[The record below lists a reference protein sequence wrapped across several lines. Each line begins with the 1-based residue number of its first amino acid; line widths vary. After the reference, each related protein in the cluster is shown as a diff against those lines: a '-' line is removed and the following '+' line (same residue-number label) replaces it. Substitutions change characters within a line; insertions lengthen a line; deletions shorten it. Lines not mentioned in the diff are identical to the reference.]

1 MEPENKTPEE
11 ISNLIAKKFF
21 GVGPEPADRKK
32 TVLQLLIAALVCA
45 VLIPAMFLV
54 KFGSIDGLG
63 WGVTIF
69 FVAYCLL
76 AAVGL
81 YFGPRRKFHS
91 PVRLRGDWIDSIGA
105 FWLVSC
111 AFGPFFSYVVAALAP
126 ITQASWRWVY
136 GLRFILGAGLP
147 LLTALP
153 LLRYVRG
160 KSAWI
165 ALPILVGVTLLA
177 TWSVA
182 SVGRDLW
189 AGPLAR
195 QIQSSG
201 QVELILRYT
210 AQSLGIAR

>member
-1 MEPENKTPEE
+1 MEPEKKTPEE
-11 ISNLIAKKFF
+11 TSNLIAEKFF
-21 GVGPEPADRKK
+21 GVGPDPAERKP
-32 TVLQLLIAALVCA
+32 VVIRLMVSALVCA
-45 VLIPAMFLV
+45 VLVPGLFYLR
-54 KFGSIDGLG
+54 FGEVGDLG
-63 WGVTIF
+63 WGMTIF
-69 FVAYCLL
+69 FVVYCLL

-81 YFGPRRKFHS
+81 YFGPRREFHT
-91 PVRLRGDWIDSIGA
+91 PVPLRGDWVDGLGA

-111 AFGPFFSYVVAALAP
+111 VFGPFFGWVLTSIAP

-165 ALPILVGVTLLA
+165 ALPILVGVTMLA
-177 TWSVA
+177 TWSVTN
-182 SVGRDLW
+182 VGRDLL